1 MNEIVN
7 AEYRVVQERT
17 LPVIASEILQ
27 IERNVYAVAMD
38 GAIQIGRKLQEAK
51 DMVEYGQWESWC
63 RDNLNY
69 SHSQATR
76 FMKIATEFGDKNT
89 PYSKIAT
96 SQEVSISKALELLKV
111 PEEQVET
118 FVEEH
123 DIEDISVRELRE
135 EIKKLKTEKQDL
147 QTEKEAAYE
156 TAAKAEAELVT
167 LRNAKLEASEQAEE
181 YAKACE
187 ELRSQLEAEKN
198 KSPEASDSEE
208 VKKLQEKLEAL
219 EKNLEKSKREFKTLE
234 ESFEQAQTTAKDEA
248 AKSYERGEAYGR
260 QLAVEAE
267 AQLKEENTLLKKKLE
282 NSTDPAKAKL
292 GVLGNQL
299 QSIFAECMTIIG
311 NMNGEDRS
319 KGLNGMKAIVN
330 NMKER
335 LD

>member
-7 AEYRVVQERT
+7 ADYRVVQERT

-51 DMVEYGQWESWC
+51 EMVEYGQWESWC

-76 FMKIATEFGDKNT
+76 FMKIATEFGDKDS

-167 LRNAKLEASEQAEE
+167 IRNAKMEVSQQAEE

-208 VKKLQEKLEAL
+208 VKKLQKQLETLEKKLEDS
-219 EKNLEKSKREFKTLE
+219 KSEFKTLE

-267 AQLKEENTLLKKKLE
+267 AQLKEENILLKKKLE
-282 NSTDPAKAKL
+282 NSADPAKAKL

>member
-51 DMVEYGQWESWC
+51 DMVEYGQWETWC

-123 DIEDISVRELRE
+123 DIEEISVRELRE
-135 EIKKLKTEKQDL
+135 EIKKLKSEKQDL

-156 TAAKAEAELVT
+156 TAAKAEAELT
-167 LRNAKLEASEQAEE
+167 TIRNAKIEASHQAEE

-198 KSPEASDSEE
+198 KSPDVSDTEA
-208 VKKLQEKLEAL
+208 VKKLQAKLTKAKKKLEKA
-219 EKNLEKSKREFKTLE
+219 KCEFKTLE
-234 ESFEQAQTTAKDEA
+234 ESFEQAQATAKDEA
-248 AKSYERGEAYGR
+248 AKSFERGEAHGR
-260 QLAVEAE
+260 QLAGETE
-267 AQLKEENTLLKKKLE
+267 AQLRSENELLRKKLE
-282 NSTDPAKAKL
+282 NSADPVKAKL

-299 QSIFAECMTIIG
+299 QNIFAECMEIVDS
-311 NMNGEDRS
+311 MNGEDRS
-319 KGLNGMKAIVN
+319 KGINGMKTIVN
-330 NMKER
+330 RMKER